1 MLVRSELV
9 LYSAARLKR
18 WYQTQASKKWSS
30 CHSIYILVKQGN
42 SQPIKGTRK
51 RDKELIAVDLNT
63 AHASAGH
70 CKVKCRFMLLIA
82 LALGISGDVNVG
94 FFLVLSHVQS
104 ACVVHRSRENLSH
117 YFPVMENW
125 GLYWQVW
132 VLPLWLVFLMLF
144 PLSCF
149 YWLRTQTVLY
159 AIQWQCIYTSLFFFI
174 AFPFCLG
181 RVWPHP
187 LSIIHV
193 FPNDVF
199 PKIYK

>member
-82 LALGISGDVNVG
+82 LALGISGDVNVRG
-94 FFLVLSHVQS
+94 FFFFGFVPCAANSLPVLCTGVEKTYHIIFQS
-104 ACVVHRSRENLSH
+104 WKTEDYIGRYEYSPCD
-117 YFPVMENW
+117 W
-125 GLYWQVW
+125 
-132 VLPLWLVFLMLF
+132 
-144 PLSCF
+144 
-149 YWLRTQTVLY
+149 
-159 AIQWQCIYTSLFFFI
+159 FF
-174 AFPFCLG
+174 
-181 RVWPHP
+181 
-187 LSIIHV
+187 
-193 FPNDVF
+193 
-199 PKIYK
+199 

>member
-1 MLVRSELV
+1 MLVHSELV

-82 LALGISGDVNVG
+82 LALGISGDVNVRVF
-94 FFLVLSHVQS
+94 FFLVLSHVQPTVCLCCAQES
-104 ACVVHRSRENLSH
+104 RKLITLFSSHGKLRIILAGMSTPLVIGFSNAFSTLLLLLITNTNGTLCNPMAVH
-117 YFPVMENW
+117 
-125 GLYWQVW
+125 LYICFSS
-132 VLPLWLVFLMLF
+132 FLFLF
-144 PLSCF
+144 
-149 YWLRTQTVLY
+149 V
-159 AIQWQCIYTSLFFFI
+159 
-174 AFPFCLG
+174 
-181 RVWPHP
+181 
-187 LSIIHV
+187 
-193 FPNDVF
+193 
-199 PKIYK
+199 